1 MIEAIEQLHL
11 ETQISKVYEQMA
23 SKKNSNGNGRKVNG
37 AKIIPGFRKVETHLI
52 GFWKPEIAGQAV
64 QGIVGDAVEVVGTD
78 GKANTFYSLT
88 VTTNDAGPIVG
99 KDNKKIDVGAG
110 QMIGIG
116 GKMLIPFLRGREGR
130 EVYLEYTGLGKK
142 KAGQNAPKMFDTF
155 ERDAEE

>member
-1 MIEAIEQLHL
+1 
-11 ETQISKVYEQMA
+11 MA
-23 SKKNSNGNGRKVNG
+23 SKKNGTTRKVNG

-52 GFWKPEIAGQAV
+52 GFWKPEVAGQAV
-64 QGIVGDAVEVVGTD
+64 QGIVGDAVEVIGTD

-88 VTTNDAGPIVG
+88 VTTNSSAPIKD
-99 KDNKKIDVGAG
+99 KDNKSIEVSPG

-116 GKMLIPFLRGREGR
+116 GKMLIPFLRGREGK

-155 ERDAEE
+155 ERDAED